1 LRRARAM
8 RARAWEPRR
17 RAIAP
22 AVVALVASALARS
35 NAREFPSSAT
45 SMDVASTCRSAHAD
59 ARRVADDRG
68 RTCAWYEVDVLTG
81 CCPTRARAHACAGCD
96 GAVDCCD
103 EYETCVSCCLS
114 PKRAETTRAEMAV
127 HARGRNQVIT
137 GFFDDPFDFCANR
150 CRTQPSVT
158 VHENEYAYATAY
170 CFGDFPKN
178 EDPVP
183 VKGNGKKAFAGDG
196 PDESR

>member
-1 LRRARAM
+1 M
-8 RARAWEPRR
+8 
-17 RAIAP
+17 I
-22 AVVALVASALARS
+22 ALVAGAIGRAR
-35 NAREFPSSAT
+35 AREFPSSAAT
-45 SMDVASTCRSAHAD
+45 RELEGTCRSAHAD

-68 RTCAWYEVDVLTG
+68 RACAWYEVDALTG
-81 CCPTRARAHACAGCD
+81 CCPARARAHSCAGCD

-114 PKRAETTRAEMAV
+114 PTRAETTRAEMGT

-158 VHENEYAYATAY
+158 VHENEYAYRTAY
-170 CFGDFPKN
+170 CYGDYPKN